1 MTYHAKVIAGGKIV
15 IPAELRRELGIKDGD
30 SVVIERDE
38 RGQLVLK
45 SYAQVVKEV
54 QANFRAM
61 IGPYEGSMV
70 DELIADRRRE
80 AEEEDRRT
88 REWLETYHKTK

>member
-30 SVVIERDE
+30 TLVIERDGDGTLAV
-38 RGQLVLK
+38 RT
-45 SYAQVVKEV
+45 YAQVVRDV
-54 QANFRAM
+54 QQTFRAM
-61 IGPYEGSMV
+61 VGPYDGSMV

-80 AEEEDRRT
+80 AAREDEALT
-88 REWLETYHKTK
+88 RWQDGRKPR